1 MREFTRAVPYFNE
14 AKQSSTE
21 RNKGHARKEVGARS
35 VESGDIWALFRSGPV
50 NSVNTKK
57 TSHRMF
63 RHMHGVLNEVY
74 L

>member
-21 RNKGHARKEVGARS
+21 RNKGHARKEVGSGS
-35 VESGDIWALFRSGPV
+35 VESRDIWALFRSDPV
-50 NSVNTKK
+50 NAKK

-63 RHMHGVLNEVY
+63 RNMHVVLNEVY

>member
-1 MREFTRAVPYFNE
+1 MREFTTAVPYFNE

-35 VESGDIWALFRSGPV
+35 VESGDIWALFRSNPV
-50 NSVNTKK
+50 NAKK
-57 TSHRMF
+57 MSHRMF

>member
-35 VESGDIWALFRSGPV
+35 VESGDIWALFRSDP
-50 NSVNTKK
+50 VNTKK
-57 TSHRMF
+57 CHIECFDTYM
-63 RHMHGVLNEVY
+63 EY
-74 L
+74 

>member
-35 VESGDIWALFRSGPV
+35 VESGDIWALFRSNPV
-50 NSVNTKK
+50 NAKK
-57 TSHRMF
+57 MSHRMF